1 MRSWPNGCSASCLL
15 ALGRSFSKH
24 FSDAC
29 HPLQPLTERC
39 AVSWSRKAKR
49 IVHIRFVG
57 LDQRRNDGGPKARD
71 TVTRRAG
78 LLQRISNSWN
88 SHQKLAND
96 QIAMYPCNNMQVNVT
111 RC

>member
-1 MRSWPNGCSASCLL
+1 MR
-15 ALGRSFSKH
+15 RSFSKH

-29 HPLQPLTERC
+29 HPLQPLTDRC
-39 AVSWSRKAKR
+39 AVSSSRKAKR

-78 LLQRISNSWN
+78 LLQHVSNSYRGYW
-88 SHQKLAND
+88 Q
-96 QIAMYPCNNMQVNVT
+96 QFME
-111 RC
+111 